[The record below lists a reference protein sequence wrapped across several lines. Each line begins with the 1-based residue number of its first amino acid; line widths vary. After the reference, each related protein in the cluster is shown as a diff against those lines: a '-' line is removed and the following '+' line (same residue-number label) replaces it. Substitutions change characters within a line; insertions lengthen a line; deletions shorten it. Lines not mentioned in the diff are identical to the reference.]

1 VWWWC
6 RLAKDWGWLAVSG
19 ELWDGWYLS
28 EIYREIESEQVIM
41 LERAGVTLVGEHVKH
56 IAVGRVASA
65 EISAVGFQREDID
78 INILSPSKVPV
89 LYRWVSHQSQCL
101 SLPCWDNFA
110 TMATTARHRL
120 AGWEVSQAVSRNC
133 IWQVCSSC
141 RQIAQFLPKNAWTGR
156 NMGLTICRVLW
167 VH

>member
-1 VWWWC
+1 
-6 RLAKDWGWLAVSG
+6 
-19 ELWDGWYLS
+19 
-28 EIYREIESEQVIM
+28 M

-110 TMATTARHRL
+110 TMPSTAQHRL

-133 IWQVCSSC
+133 I
-141 RQIAQFLPKNAWTGR
+141 
-156 NMGLTICRVLW
+156 
-167 VH
+167 